1 MGVGLARSGTGR
13 GFAFGLMR
21 LERRVRVVDGWGMRR
36 ARSEQTRRAVFVM
49 GTMAVAGV
57 LIWSKLRL
65 ATNIPRSAYA
75 VPEMVEP
82 AERPVT
88 SPATPDD
95 SDASDEVSGPDL
107 D

>member
-1 MGVGLARSGTGR
+1 
-13 GFAFGLMR
+13 
-21 LERRVRVVDGWGMRR
+21 MRR

-75 VPEMVEP
+75 VPEMVEHAEQP
-82 AERPVT
+82 APV
-88 SPATPDD
+88 PATPED
-95 SDASDEVSGPDL
+95 SDASDRVSGPGVD
-107 D
+107 

>member
-13 GFAFGLMR
+13 GFVFGSIR
-21 LERRVRVVDGWGMRR
+21 LEQRVWAVDGWGMRR

-82 AERPVT
+82 TQQPVP
-88 SPATPDD
+88 SPAISDD
-95 SDASDEVSGPDL
+95 SDASDEVSGPDR

>member
-1 MGVGLARSGTGR
+1 MESARS
-13 GFAFGLMR
+13 
-21 LERRVRVVDGWGMRR
+21 RR
-36 ARSEQTRRAVFVM
+36 TRRAVFVM

-75 VPEMVEP
+75 VPEDRSVEP
-82 AERPVT
+82 G
-88 SPATPDD
+88 D
-95 SDASDEVSGPDL
+95 SGGGTVSGDVSATGVVPGRAD

>member
-1 MGVGLARSGTGR
+1 MANPQSLLKTWGDPTDGVG
-13 GFAFGLMR
+13 MK
-21 LERRVRVVDGWGMRR
+21 R
-36 ARSEQTRRAVFVM
+36 ARSERTRRAVFVM

-75 VPEMVEP
+75 VPGQGPVEGAP
-82 AERPVT
+82 AGG
-88 SPATPDD
+88 AD
-95 SDASDEVSGPDL
+95 GPDARGTGAGAGERGRSG